1 VPEKL
6 LADIRAT
13 TALEL
18 LAVATGLVYIVL
30 IVRRQRLG
38 WIAGAISS
46 CIYVWLS
53 ATARLP
59 MQSALQ
65 AYYVVMAFYGWY
77 SWTRNQAQQ
86 QGRIF
91 SWSLSRHLIAIA
103 VIAVAGLLN
112 ARVLATETQ
121 AAWPLLDSLSMA
133 VSLLATWMVARSV
146 LQNWLYW
153 IVADVVMVFLFSQQ
167 GHPFTAAL
175 FAVYLLMAMVGY
187 REWLQLYRKQA
198 T

>member
-1 VPEKL
+1 VLEKL

-18 LAVATGLVYIVL
+18 VAVATGLVYIVL

-38 WIAGAISS
+38 WVAGAISS

-59 MQSALQ
+59 MQAALQ
-65 AYYVVMAFYGWY
+65 GYYVLMACYGWY

-91 SWSLSRHLIAIA
+91 SWSRRRHLIAIA
-103 VIAVAGLLN
+103 AIAVVGTLSARLL
-112 ARVLATETQ
+112 ASETQ
-121 AAWPLLDSLSMA
+121 AAWPLLDSLSTA

-146 LQNWLYW
+146 LQNWWYW
-153 IVADVVMVFLFSQQ
+153 IVADVVMVFLFWQQ

-175 FAVYLLMAMVGY
+175 FAVYMVMAMVGY
-187 REWLQLYRKQA
+187 REWLQLYRKPA

>member
-1 VPEKL
+1 
-6 LADIRAT
+6 
-13 TALEL
+13 
-18 LAVATGLVYIVL
+18 VYIVL

-38 WIAGAISS
+38 WVAGAISS

-65 AYYVVMAFYGWY
+65 AYYVLMAFYGWY
-77 SWTRNQAQQ
+77 SWTRNQTQQ

-91 SWSLSRHLIAIA
+91 SWSLSRHLLAAA
-103 VIAVAGLLN
+103 VI
-112 ARVLATETQ
+112 VLAGVLSARLLSTETQ
-121 AAWPLLDSLSMA
+121 AAWPLLDSLSTA

-153 IVADVVMVFLFSQQ
+153 MVADVVMVFLFTQQ

-175 FAVYLLMAMVGY
+175 FVVYLVMATVGY
-187 REWLQLYRKQA
+187 REWRQLYRKQP

>member
-1 VPEKL
+1 MLEKL
-6 LADIRAT
+6 LTDIRAT

-65 AYYVVMAFYGWY
+65 AYYVLMAFYGWH
-77 SWTRNQAQQ
+77 SWTRNRAQQ

-91 SWSLSRHLIAIA
+91 SWSLPQHLLAIVVMGVVGA
-103 VIAVAGLLN
+103 LSARLL
-112 ARVLATETQ
+112 ASETQ
-121 AAWPLLDSLSMA
+121 AAWPLLDSLST
-133 VSLLATWMVARSV
+133 VLSLLATWMVARSV
-146 LQNWLYW
+146 LQNWFYW
-153 IVADVVMVFLFSQQ
+153 IVADAVMIFLFLQQ

-175 FAVYLLMAMVGY
+175 FVVYLVMSLVGY
-187 REWLQLYRKQA
+187 REWLQLYRKQ
-198 T
+198 TL

>member
-1 VPEKL
+1 VTERL

-18 LAVATGLVYIVL
+18 IAVAAGLVYIVL

-65 AYYVVMAFYGWY
+65 AYYVLMAFYGWT
-77 SWTRNQAQQ
+77 SWTRNQQQQ

-91 SWSLSRHLIAIA
+91 SWRPRRHLIAVA
-103 VIAVAGLLN
+103 AIAVAGVLSARLL
-112 ARVLATETQ
+112 ASETQ
-121 AAWPLLDSLSMA
+121 AAWPLLDSLSTA

-153 IVADVVMVFLFSQQ
+153 IAADVVMVFLFTQQ

-175 FAVYLLMAMVGY
+175 FVVYLVMAMVGY
-187 REWLQLYRKQA
+187 REWLRLYRQQA

>member
-1 VPEKL
+1 
-6 LADIRAT
+6 
-13 TALEL
+13 
-18 LAVATGLVYIVL
+18 
-30 IVRRQRLG
+30 
-38 WIAGAISS
+38 
-46 CIYVWLS
+46 
-53 ATARLP
+53 
-59 MQSALQ
+59 
-65 AYYVVMAFYGWY
+65 MAFYGWY

-103 VIAVAGLLN
+103 VIAVAGLLS

-121 AAWPLLDSLSMA
+121 AAWPLLDSLSTA

>member
-1 VPEKL
+1 MV
-6 LADIRAT
+6 ADVRAT

-65 AYYVVMAFYGWY
+65 AYYVLMAFYGWY
-77 SWTRNQAQQ
+77 SWTRNQTQQ
-86 QGRIF
+86 HGRIF
-91 SWSLSRHLIAIA
+91 SWSLPRHLLAIA
-103 VIAVAGLLN
+103 VIVIAGLLS

-121 AAWPLLDSLSMA
+121 AAWPLLDSLSTA

-153 IVADVVMVFLFSQQ
+153 MVADTVMVFLFVQQ

-175 FAVYLLMAMVGY
+175 FVVYLVMATVGY
-187 REWLQLYRKQA
+187 REWRQLYRKQP